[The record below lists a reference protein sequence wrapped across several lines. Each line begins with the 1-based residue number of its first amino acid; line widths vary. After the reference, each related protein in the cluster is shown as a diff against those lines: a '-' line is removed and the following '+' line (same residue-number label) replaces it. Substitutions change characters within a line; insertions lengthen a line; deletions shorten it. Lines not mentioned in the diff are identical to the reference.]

1 MSDPFNALVQG
12 LHDRDTKEVT
22 VLKPAQGPVPQP
34 SPFPLYSPQLMVQLM
49 VDNPAWGHADFARH
63 FGRSLGWFSSVLAS
77 QAFQDALDPV
87 RHLIADPSLTASM
100 EERFRA
106 LSLRAVG
113 VLQDKLESPNV
124 QEFLVLKAAEIGV
137 KALGLGSRPAEV
149 PALPS
154 PKNSS
159 ESVADKIMAA
169 MDARDRAR
177 TVDVETVEV
186 KEVPNGERAA
196 D

>member
-1 MSDPFNALVQG
+1 MSDPFNDIVQG
-12 LHDRDTKEVT
+12 MHDSATGS
-22 VLKPAQGPVPQP
+22 GPGQAPVSPQLP
-34 SPFPLYSPQLMVQLM
+34 STRHPLYSPQLMVSLM
-49 VDNPAWGHADFARH
+49 VDNPGWQHADFAAY
-63 FGRSLGWFSSVLAS
+63 FGRSLGWFASVLAS
-77 QAFQDALDPV
+77 QAFQDALEPS
-87 RHLIADPSLTASM
+87 RHLIVDPSLTASM

-106 LSLRAVG
+106 LALRSVG

-137 KALGLGSRPAEV
+137 KALGLGSRPADV

-186 KEVPNGERAA
+186 KEVPDVERAA